1 MGQLKGE
8 NSPVFARVT
17 VSGILPNFSF
27 RKFWYRWIENL
38 ILYLSVGIANHFF
51 FVPKKLAIKK
61 ISPHIGSQLI
71 RPEKVIVTS
80 NWKIR
85 DIWDDE
91 RTYLPLERRFK
102 IIEYDGNGRIGP
114 IEGVELPEPVRL
126 DNSHLRPRPILVE
139 KEKPICKICYYKPC
153 QCMVDMVIDDSCK
166 RSTPDHSDCDYSDDL
181 LDM

>member
-1 MGQLKGE
+1 MGRQLKIWTDHYPFPTE
-8 NSPVFARVT
+8 AKFK
-17 VSGILPNFSF
+17 GI
-27 RKFWYRWIENL
+27 YTC
-38 ILYLSVGIANHFF
+38 HQFF
-51 FVPKKLAIKK
+51 FSCLLAIKK

-102 IIEYDGNGRIGP
+102 IIRYDGNGRIGP

-126 DNSHLRPRPILVE
+126 DNSHLRPRILVDE
-139 KEKPICKICYYKPC
+139 IP
-153 QCMVDMVIDDSCK
+153 
-166 RSTPDHSDCDYSDDL
+166 SDDDICL
-181 LDM
+181 ICCYCPCECMDKDV